1 MFKCTVIATS
11 LALMII
17 PALAQNEENNH
28 AGRYE
33 SEGGQSLTADLT
45 HLSGNRYSVEL
56 STTVPISG
64 ERPGCGGGLKGEIA
78 IEADAGTLS
87 IPNEGFIASEAES
100 VLNSKLCKVNFKF
113 SDKYTLQIE
122 EGSGCTFC
130 HGASCSF
137 DGTLVHEA
145 SGI

>member
-1 MFKCTVIATS
+1 MFKRTAIVPS

-17 PALAQNEENNH
+17 PALAQSEETNR

-33 SEGGQSLTADLT
+33 SEGGQSLTADMT

-56 STTVPISG
+56 STTVPINDKA
-64 ERPGCGGGLKGEIA
+64 PGCGGSLKGEFT

-100 VLNSKLCKVNFKF
+100 ALNSKLCKVNFKF
-113 SDKYTLQIE
+113 SDRYTLQIE
-122 EGSGCTFC
+122 EGSGCTSY

-137 DGTLVHEA
+137 DGALVHEA